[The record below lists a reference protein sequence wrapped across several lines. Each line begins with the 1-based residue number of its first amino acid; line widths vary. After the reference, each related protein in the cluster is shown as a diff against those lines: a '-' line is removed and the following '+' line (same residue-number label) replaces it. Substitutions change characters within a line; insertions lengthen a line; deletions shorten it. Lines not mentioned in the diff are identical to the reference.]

1 MKWQVKVKPN
11 SRNDFIEKL
20 PDGSFKVCIKAPPVD
35 GKANEYL
42 IRFLTT
48 ALELPKGSIEITS
61 GHQSSYKR
69 LEIGMEESEFLSKL
83 DTVKTFE

>member
-11 SRNDFIEKL
+11 SRNDSIEKL
-20 PDGSFKVCIKAPPVD
+20 PDGSYKVCIKAPPID

-48 ALELPKGSIEITS
+48 ALELPKGSIKITS
-61 GHQSSYKR
+61 GHLSNYKR
-69 LEIGMEESEFLSKL
+69 LEIGMEESVFLSKL
-83 DTVKTFE
+83 DAIKTFE

>member
-11 SRNDFIEKL
+11 SRNDSIEKL
-20 PDGSFKVCIKAPPVD
+20 PDGSYKVCIKAPPID

-48 ALELPKGSIEITS
+48 ALELPKGSIKITS
-61 GHQSSYKR
+61 GHLSSQA
-69 LEIGMEESEFLSKL
+69 L
-83 DTVKTFE
+83 KTQI